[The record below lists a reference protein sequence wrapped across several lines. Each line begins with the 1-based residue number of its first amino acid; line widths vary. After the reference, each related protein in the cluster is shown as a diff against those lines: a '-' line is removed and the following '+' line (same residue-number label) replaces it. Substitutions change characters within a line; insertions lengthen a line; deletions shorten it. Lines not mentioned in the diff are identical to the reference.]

1 MEVANSPS
9 DTPLSNDDTM
19 NEHHTLHNEWTLWAH
34 LPHDTDWSTK
44 SYRNVHTVSTV
55 EATIALMESLPEVLV
70 ANCMLFIMKK
80 GIIPVW
86 EDKHNRTG
94 GCFSYKIP
102 NKTVYSIWKEL
113 TYMLVG
119 ETLSENKKFVDTIT
133 GITISPK
140 KSFCIIKIWL
150 STCSFQD
157 SSIILDSIR
166 GLTSGGCLFK
176 KHNPEY

>member
-1 MEVANSPS
+1 MEVTKAPC
-9 DTPLSNDDTM
+9 DITPSNDDAMT
-19 NEHHTLHNEWTLWAH
+19 EHHRLHNEWTLWAH
-34 LPHDTDWSTK
+34 LPHDTDWSIK

-102 NKTVYSIWKEL
+102 N
-113 TYMLVG
+113 
-119 ETLSENKKFVDTIT
+119 
-133 GITISPK
+133 
-140 KSFCIIKIWL
+140 
-150 STCSFQD
+150 
-157 SSIILDSIR
+157 
-166 GLTSGGCLFK
+166 
-176 KHNPEY
+176 